1 MQGHLPIPRAD
12 NSTSSCCCIYL
23 CKTEK
28 SLQNPVKMLSAGLDT
43 ILKVITTRHLRPIC
57 YKDFVHLCTH
67 LTDSSRTKAMYAS
80 FCGCPQESTFRC
92 GKPSMQSW
100 YSLTVSVGTE
110 TIRIWS
116 LTIQRTAQKLQACL
130 YLRNFLFMTWP
141 YLHH

>member
-1 MQGHLPIPRAD
+1 
-12 NSTSSCCCIYL
+12 
-23 CKTEK
+23 
-28 SLQNPVKMLSAGLDT
+28 VKMLSAGLDT

-57 YKDFVHLCTH
+57 YKDFVPFCTH
-67 LTDSSRTKAMYAS
+67 LTDSSWTKAMYAS
-80 FCGCPQESTFRC
+80 FCGCQQESTFRR

-116 LTIQRTAQKLQACL
+116 LTIQRTAQNLQVCL

-141 YLHH
+141 YLHR